1 MKRWLFV
8 LALVASPVL
17 ADNGILLVAKPTL
30 VDPNFKETVVIV
42 TRAQDG
48 NTVGVVLNRPLSVHL
63 ADIAP
68 NWPGAEKYA
77 EPLYA
82 GGPVMREVVVALFTA
97 DTPPEDAAFQVL
109 PNIWLTLHPRL
120 ITRLLADP
128 GNGPMRLF
136 AGFAGWAPRQL
147 EAEVDDGAWYALRAS
162 ESVLFR
168 KDTSSL
174 WRELIEQASGGR
186 AANDRELY
194 WSHELRSARPLRHL
208 AGCCRPARIRPG
220 RGDDPGRASRV
231 QGS

>member
-1 MKRWLFV
+1 VKCWLLV
-8 LALVASPVL
+8 LALIASPVL

-48 NTVGVVLNRPLSVHL
+48 HTVGVVLNRPLSLHL

-68 NWPGAEKYA
+68 PWPAAEKYA

-97 DTPPEDAAFQVL
+97 DTTPEDSAFQVL

-120 ITRLLADP
+120 ITRLLSGHGDAP
-128 GNGPMRLF
+128 LRLF
-136 AGFAGWAPRQL
+136 AGFAGWAPQQL
-147 EAEVDDGAWYALRAS
+147 EAEMDEGAWYALRAS

-174 WRELIEQASGGR
+174 WRELIEQAGGGR

-194 WSHELRSARPLRHL
+194 
-208 AGCCRPARIRPG
+208 
-220 RGDDPGRASRV
+220 
-231 QGS
+231 

>member
-1 MKRWLFV
+1 VKCWLLV
-8 LALVASPVL
+8 LALIASPVL

-48 NTVGVVLNRPLSVHL
+48 NTVGVVLNRPLSMHL

-97 DTPPEDAAFQVL
+97 DTAPDDSAFQVL

-120 ITRLLADP
+120 ITRLLSDRGDAP
-128 GNGPMRLF
+128 LRLF
-136 AGFAGWAPRQL
+136 AGFAGWAPQQL
-147 EAEVDDGAWYALRAS
+147 EAEMDEGAWYALRAS

-174 WRELIEQASGGR
+174 WRELIEQAGGGR
-186 AANDRELY
+186 AANNRELY
-194 WSHELRSARPLRHL
+194 
-208 AGCCRPARIRPG
+208 
-220 RGDDPGRASRV
+220 
-231 QGS
+231 

>member
-1 MKRWLFV
+1 MKCWLLV
-8 LALVASPVL
+8 LALIASPVL

-42 TRAQDG
+42 TRARDG
-48 NTVGVVLNRPLSVHL
+48 NTVGVVLNRPLSMHL

-97 DTPPEDAAFQVL
+97 DTAPDDSAFQVL

-120 ITRLLADP
+120 ITRLLSDHGDAP
-128 GNGPMRLF
+128 LRLF
-136 AGFAGWAPRQL
+136 AGFAGWAPQQL
-147 EAEVDDGAWYALRAS
+147 EAEMDEGAWYALRAS

-174 WRELIEQASGGR
+174 WRELIEQAGGGR
-186 AANDRELY
+186 AANNRELY
-194 WSHELRSARPLRHL
+194 
-208 AGCCRPARIRPG
+208 
-220 RGDDPGRASRV
+220 
-231 QGS
+231 